1 MSHKLSFTLPLA
13 DSPDLIFGNLKLTY
27 PDGHAIDYLAT
38 SGCAGWQRP
47 EDQSAR
53 ARGPIPAGEYEIP
66 TTPYWLDTRGI
77 EGWFFHLTPDPV
89 RINGVLRGEF
99 GIHFDAGGPGSAG
112 CIVLKNLSGWER
124 FCDRLHAIAKL
135 GIKSIPLSVKYR

>member
-1 MSHKLSFTLPLA
+1 MHRLSFTLPLA

-47 EDQSAR
+47 KDQSAR

-66 TTPYWLDTRGI
+66 TTPYWLGLCVPIAREFDFPRGA
-77 EGWFFHLTPDPV
+77 P
-89 RINGVLRGEF
+89 
-99 GIHFDAGGPGSAG
+99 
-112 CIVLKNLSGWER
+112 
-124 FCDRLHAIAKL
+124 AKL
-135 GIKSIPLSVKYR
+135 PSFAKLSCLHDW

>member
-1 MSHKLSFTLPLA
+1 MHKLTFSLPLA
-13 DSPDLIFGNLKLTY
+13 DSPNLIFGNLKLSY
-27 PDGHAIDYLAT
+27 PDGQEINYLAT
-38 SGCAGWQRP
+38 SGCTGWQRP

-66 TTPYWLDTRGI
+66 TIPYWLDTRGI

-89 RINGVLRGEF
+89 KISGVLRGEF

-112 CIVLKNLSGWER
+112 CIVLKNFSGWKG
-124 FCDRLHAIAKL
+124 FCTRLQAIAES
-135 GIKSIPLSVKYR
+135 GVRAIAVSVKY